1 MLPIYLCEDNPDELA
16 LIADIIQKAILIDEL
31 DMQIVCQASNA
42 QELLGHLSCHE
53 VPALYF
59 LDVHLNDKIQGFQL
73 AQRIREHDP
82 RGFIVFV
89 TTHSELSL
97 LAFEYQVEAM
107 DYILKDY
114 PEQMPEKIKS
124 CMLKSAHL
132 FTSSQNS
139 LQRTV
144 RIKVGGKLFFLKASD
159 IYSIETFG
167 EPHRI
172 RIYEKSGYSDFYYT
186 LSEIISDLSED
197 FYQCHKSCII
207 NMNHVKEICRQER
220 TVILNNGRICP
231 VSNRC
236 LNTLCKKS
244 CNYSQKYYNTK

>member
-1 MLPIYLCEDNPDELA
+1 MLPIYICEDNPAQLS
-16 LIADIIQKAILIDEL
+16 LIADIIEKAILIEEL
-31 DMQIVCQASNA
+31 DMKIVCQTAA
-42 QELLGHLSCHE
+42 PQELLCHLAGHTI
-53 VPALYF
+53 PALYF
-59 LDVHLNDKIQGFQL
+59 LDIHLNGEVQGFRL
-73 AQRIREHDP
+73 AQRIREYDP
-82 RGFIVFV
+82 RGFIVFI
-89 TTHSELSL
+89 TTYGELSP

-107 DYILKDY
+107 DYILKEKQHLL
-114 PEQMPEKIKS
+114 PERIKS
-124 CMLKSAHL
+124 CMLKAEHL
-132 FTSSQNS
+132 YTSSNNS
-139 LQRTV
+139 LHRTI
-144 RIKVGGKLFFLKASD
+144 RIKVGGKFIFLKASD

-172 RIYEKSGYSDFYYT
+172 RVHEKSGYSDFFYT
-186 LSEIISDLSED
+186 LSELIADLPED

-220 TVILNNGRICP
+220 TVILDNNRSCP

>member
-1 MLPIYLCEDNPDELA
+1 MLPIYICEDNPEQLS
-16 LIADIIQKAILIDEL
+16 IISDIIEKAILIEEL
-31 DMQIVCQASNA
+31 DMKVVCQAATPN
-42 QELLGHLSCHE
+42 ELLCNL
-53 VPALYF
+53 PANSIPSLYF
-59 LDVHLNDKIQGFQL
+59 LDIHLNGEIQGFHL

-89 TTHSELSL
+89 TTYSELSL
-97 LAFEYQVEAM
+97 LAFEYQIEAM
-107 DYILKDY
+107 DYILKDKPDLL
-114 PEQMPEKIKS
+114 PERIKS
-124 CMLKSAHL
+124 CMLRAEHL
-132 FTSSQNS
+132 YTSSNNS
-139 LQRTV
+139 LHRTI
-144 RIKVGGKLFFLKASD
+144 RIKVGGKVIFLKASD

-172 RIYEKSGYSDFYYT
+172 RVYEKSGYSDFFYT
-186 LSEIISDLSED
+186 LSEIIEDLPGD

-220 TVILNNGRICP
+220 TVIMDNDKRCP